1 MNSTIALERIRANA
15 ERMAGSF
22 VIDKENEQAMGQ
34 LAAWL
39 AREPPPDMDA
49 NKGLLLVGNV
59 GTGKTLLM
67 RALRAAMSEVWG
79 VQFGIKPCSELVR
92 EYGDLGYEG
101 VEKWIDGKHVCFDDL
116 GTENRE
122 AIHYGKRTNLM
133 AEVIE
138 SRYTRLTSN
147 GRCWTHFTTNLG
159 AKDIKDLYGER
170 VYSRILHICNV
181 IKIGVSEAAIDR
193 RKSAPAP
200 KSPDSV
206 NADNIYSLIHPDV
219 AAKMG
224 EMVAPLVEKLK
235 AERPVELKV
244 AHSAERDREGFAIR
258 CSEMSAGRLNA
269 YRESYL
275 KQYPMNTHGHSEAML
290 YVEIIDAELRRI
302 RESEQLEQSTTENP

>member
-1 MNSTIALERIRANA
+1 MNATIALERIRSNA
-15 ERMAGSF
+15 ERMAGDF
-22 VIDKENEQAMGQ
+22 VIDKENEQAMEQ

-39 AREPPPDMDA
+39 AREPHPEMDA

-138 SRYTRLTSN
+138 SRYTRLTANS
-147 GRCWTHFTTNLG
+147 RCWTHFTTNLG

-181 IKIGVSEAAIDR
+181 IKIGVSEAAVDR

-200 KSPDSV
+200 KSPDPV

-224 EMVAPLVEKLK
+224 EVVAPLVAKLK
-235 AERPVELKV
+235 AERPVETKV
-244 AHSAERDREGFAIR
+244 AHSAEAAREHFAEAVQHMTPDELEAR
-258 CSEMSAGRLNA
+258 RTD
-269 YRESYL
+269 Y
-275 KQYPMNTHGHSEAML
+275 KKDYPMNTNGHSEAMK
-290 YVEIIDAELRRI
+290 YVGIIDAELKR
-302 RESEQLEQSTTENP
+302 RESVNTEQ